1 VVFEQILSGADVE
14 PEDYLQDQDEWVVVL
29 AGRAVIEVGGDRVE
43 LGPSDWVLLPGGV
56 PHRLVEVD
64 AGTNWLAVHVH

>member
-1 VVFEQILSGADVE
+1 VVFEQILSGADVK

-29 AGRAVIEVGGDRVE
+29 AGRAVMEVAGDRVE
-43 LGPSDWVLLPGGV
+43 LAAGDWVLLPAAV